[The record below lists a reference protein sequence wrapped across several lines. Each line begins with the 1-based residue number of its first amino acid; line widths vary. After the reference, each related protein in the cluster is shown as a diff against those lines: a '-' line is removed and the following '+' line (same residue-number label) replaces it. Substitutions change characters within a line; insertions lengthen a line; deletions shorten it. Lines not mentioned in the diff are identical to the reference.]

1 MYIYGYRP
9 SLPLCS
15 SMEHSAKF
23 LQWLKDS
30 NAFISP
36 KIAIKD
42 YSEEG
47 ARLGVV
53 ALEDITVK

>member
-1 MYIYGYRP
+1 
-9 SLPLCS
+9 
-15 SMEHSAKF
+15 MEHSTAF

-47 ARLGVV
+47 ARLGIV
-53 ALEDITVK
+53 AIEDISVYDTL